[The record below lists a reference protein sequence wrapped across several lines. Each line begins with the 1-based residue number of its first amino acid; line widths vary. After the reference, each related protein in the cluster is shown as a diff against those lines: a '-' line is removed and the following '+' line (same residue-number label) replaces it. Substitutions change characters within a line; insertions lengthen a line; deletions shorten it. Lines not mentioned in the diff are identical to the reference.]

1 MLYISTVQTLDY
13 LCKRDAEWRKMAR
26 KFAGANHEDVL
37 HEAYLKLA
45 DRFESADDLTSHH
58 PNQVAM
64 YVYLT
69 IRSVYLNKR
78 DKIALDAEVPEEAQD
93 TYDTDQDTKDQYHI
107 DLLLDEIE
115 SWYWFDR
122 EVFKLHYFK
131 GYKQRQIAR
140 ETNISLSTIH
150 NTIKTCKEKLCIKAS
165 QMSTTK
171 G

>member
-1 MLYISTVQTLDY
+1 VNTLDY
-13 LCKRDAEWRKMAR
+13 LCKRDNEWRKMAR
-26 KFAGANHEDVL
+26 KFAGTNYEDVL
-37 HEAYLKLA
+37 QDAYLKLA
-45 DRFESADDLTSHH
+45 DRFDSADDLQSQH

-69 IRSVYLNKR
+69 IRSVFLSNR
-78 DKIALDAEVPEEAQD
+78 DKLALDAEVPEYVQD
-93 TYDTDQDTKDQYHI
+93 TYDIDQDAKSQYHI

-131 GYKQRQIAR
+131 GFKQRQIAR

-150 NTIKTCKEKLCIKAS
+150 NTIKTCKEKLCIRAS
-165 QMSTTK
+165 QTSTTK